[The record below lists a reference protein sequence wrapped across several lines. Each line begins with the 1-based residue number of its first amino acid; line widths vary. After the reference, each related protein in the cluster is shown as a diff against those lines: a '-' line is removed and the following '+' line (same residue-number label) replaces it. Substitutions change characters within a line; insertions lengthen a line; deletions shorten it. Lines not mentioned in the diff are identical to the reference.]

1 MKIFLKVGNIMD
13 PERAWIFNGVVN
25 KLFADAHTKNVND
38 VDMAVSALSTYNS
51 LDDENFADGFAQDF
65 EQAGKALGHPL
76 DVDDIRNVENA
87 AKDFADAHKSYG
99 NVKATGLG
107 LVTFNG
113 EYLNTI
119 RGDYEFDGTSTV
131 YTGNTID
138 AKYHQAVGD
147 YDDDYKAQVAQK
159 EENYKL
165 KNRQEFNDLLKNVFE
180 PRKGVYNEV
189 TIDFAQD
196 ELAEKIDAGGGDALH
211 TVATVADNFSD
222 AVERL
227 DVEDAFKESGGIDT
241 VYARTGSFAH
251 DYYDYGLKEVSFEDV
266 IRENSDA
273 LIQSGE
279 KDVFTPETLAKNFD
293 AIRQYSNEVQYGDGE
308 DDYDFDEPVD
318 DKTEDVKVSIAQSN
332 AVKFN
337 NTVNA
342 LVEPRNKE
350 YDEGIMA
357 LGFQSAYNKVDVS
370 DEHFANKIGENFIQA
385 SQCLELEDE
394 VNQAGGQ
401 DVVVSQAQIF
411 HDAHPYE
418 DSQYSL
424 VDVLDE
430 NATHLELANDGSIDE
445 KDIVDAN
452 KFEAKMR
459 TVWADSNR
467 QFYNDEPAKRTPSK
481 TMAGKDVELMVN
493 SLRPIHYKNK
503 AGEQQLGVLVDAS
516 KRGDVASQPSKF
528 DGSHVVNTYTSYGK
542 ESHVQMVSPESAKQI
557 MAVNGYANDDQNT
570 GAKFIDDSAFE
581 YAADKKYDYGKEL
594 AKRGKTMTFTA
605 NVFSPE
611 GTKYGDFKFNPNPEK
626 IGKSDVPF
634 DVETHAEAVKA
645 RDEEHAKNLAKY
657 KEKQAS
663 QKDEGL

>member
-1 MKIFLKVGNIMD
+1 M
-13 PERAWIFNGVVN
+13 
-25 KLFADAHTKNVND
+25 
-38 VDMAVSALSTYNS
+38 
-51 LDDENFADGFAQDF
+51 
-65 EQAGKALGHPL
+65 
-76 DVDDIRNVENA
+76 
-87 AKDFADAHKSYG
+87 
-99 NVKATGLG
+99 
-107 LVTFNG
+107 
-113 EYLNTI
+113 
-119 RGDYEFDGTSTV
+119 
-131 YTGNTID
+131 
-138 AKYHQAVGD
+138 
-147 YDDDYKAQVAQK
+147 
-159 EENYKL
+159 
-165 KNRQEFNDLLKNVFE
+165 
-180 PRKGVYNEV
+180 
-189 TIDFAQD
+189 
-196 ELAEKIDAGGGDALH
+196 
-211 TVATVADNFSD
+211 
-222 AVERL
+222 
-227 DVEDAFKESGGIDT
+227 
-241 VYARTGSFAH
+241 
-251 DYYDYGLKEVSFEDV
+251 
-266 IRENSDA
+266 
-273 LIQSGE
+273 
-279 KDVFTPETLAKNFD
+279 AKNFD

-308 DDYDFDEPVD
+308 D
-318 DKTEDVKVSIAQSN
+318 
-332 AVKFN
+332 
-337 NTVNA
+337 
-342 LVEPRNKE
+342 
-350 YDEGIMA
+350 
-357 LGFQSAYNKVDVS
+357 
-370 DEHFANKIGENFIQA
+370 
-385 SQCLELEDE
+385 
-394 VNQAGGQ
+394 
-401 DVVVSQAQIF
+401 
-411 HDAHPYE
+411 
-418 DSQYSL
+418 SQYLL

-467 QFYNDEPAKRTPSK
+467 QFYNDEPAKPTPSK

-663 QKDEGL
+663 QKDEGLEP

>member
-1 MKIFLKVGNIMD
+1 MN
-13 PERAWIFNGVVN
+13 PERAWRFNGVVD
-25 KLFADAHTKNVND
+25 KLFTDAHVKDVND
-38 VDMAVSALSTYNS
+38 VDMAVSALSVNNS
-51 LDDENFADGFAQDF
+51 LDDENFVDSFVQDF

-76 DVDDIRNVENA
+76 DVDDVRNVENA
-87 AKDFADAHKSYG
+87 AKDFADAYKSYG
-99 NVKATGLG
+99 HVKAAGLG

-119 RGDYEFDGTSTV
+119 RGDYAVDGTSTV

-211 TVATVADNFSD
+211 TVADKFSD

-241 VYARTGSFAH
+241 VYARTDSFAH

-293 AIRQYSNEVQYGDGE
+293 AIRQYSNEVEYGNGE
-308 DDYDFDEPVD
+308 DDYEFDEPVD
-318 DKTEDVKVSIAQSN
+318 VKDDTSAPQSD

-357 LGFQSAYNKVDVS
+357 LGFQSAFNKVNVS
-370 DEHFANKIGENFIQA
+370 DEHFASKIGDNFIQA
-385 SQCLELEDE
+385 SQCLELENE

-401 DVVVSQAQIF
+401 DTVFTQAQAF
-411 HDAHPYE
+411 HDVHANE
-418 DSQYSL
+418 DKEYSL
-424 VDVLDE
+424 VDIADE
-430 NATHLELANDGSIDE
+430 NAKQLRASKDVDIDE
-445 KDIVDAN
+445 NDIIDKD
-452 KFEAKMR
+452 KFESKVK
-459 TVWADSNR
+459 TVWADSNK
-467 QFYNDEPAKRTPSK
+467 QFYDDEPAKPTPSK

-516 KRGDVASQPSKF
+516 KRGDVDNQPSKF
-528 DGSHVVNTYTSYGK
+528 DGSHVVNTYTKYGK
-542 ESHVQMVSPESAKQI
+542 ASHVQLVTPDAAKQI
-557 MAVNGYANDDQNT
+557 MAVNGYANDDANT

-611 GTKYGDFKFNPNPEK
+611 GTKYGDFKFNPNPENIK
-626 IGKSDVPF
+626 ASAF
-634 DVETHAEAVKA
+634 DFDADKHAEAVSN
-645 RDEEHAKNLAKY
+645 RQEEHEQNLAKLAQR
-657 KEKQAS
+657 KADKT
-663 QKDEGL
+663 KDEGVEP

>member
-1 MKIFLKVGNIMD
+1 MD

-119 RGDYEFDGTSTV
+119 RGDYESDGTSTV

-138 AKYHQAVGD
+138 AKYHQALGD
-147 YDDDYKAQVAQK
+147 YGDEYKAQVAQK
-159 EENYKL
+159 EESYKL

-189 TIDFAQD
+189 TIDFAED
-196 ELAEKIDAGGGDALH
+196 ELAEKINAGGGYALYE
-211 TVATVADNFSD
+211 VVDNFSD

-227 DVEDAFKESGGIDT
+227 EVEDAAKEFGGIDT
-241 VYARTGSFAH
+241 VYARANSFAH
-251 DYYDYGLKEVSFEDV
+251 DYYDYGLKEVSFKDV
-266 IRENSDA
+266 IRENADA

-279 KDVFTPETLAKNFD
+279 KDVFTPETLDKNFD
-293 AIRQYSNEVQYGDGE
+293 AIRQYSNEVEYGNGEGYDMIESADDGE
-308 DDYDFDEPVD
+308 KDD
-318 DKTEDVKVSIAQSN
+318 

-357 LGFQSAYNKVDVS
+357 LGFQSAYNKVNVS

-385 SQCLELEDE
+385 SQLLELEHE

-401 DVVVSQAQIF
+401 DVVVSQAQSF
-411 HDAHPYE
+411 HDAHVNE
-418 DSQYSL
+418 DKEYSL
-424 VDVLDE
+424 VDVADE
-430 NATHLELANDGSIDE
+430 NAKQLRASKDVNIDE
-445 KDIVDAN
+445 DNIIDSN
-452 KFEAKMR
+452 KFESKVK
-459 TVWADSNR
+459 TVWADSNK
-467 QFYNDEPAKRTPSK
+467 QFYDEDENDYQPAVDKPSN
-481 TMAGKDVELMVN
+481 TMAGKNVDLLVN
-493 SLRPIHYKNK
+493 SLVPIRYNTKDGDQK
-503 AGEQQLGVLVDAS
+503 LGALVYAS
-516 KRGDVASQPSKF
+516 KRGDVPDQKTKF
-528 DGSHVVNTYTSYGK
+528 DGSMVVNQYTKYGK
-542 ESHVQMVSPESAKQI
+542 LSHAQLVSLDSAKAI
-557 MAVNGYANDDQNT
+557 MAANGYGDM
-570 GAKFIDDSAFE
+570 DDSAFD

-594 AKRGKTMTFTA
+594 LDRGHAMTFTA

-611 GTKYGDFKFNPNPEK
+611 GAKYGDFKFKPNPEK
-626 IGKSDVPF
+626 IVKSDVPF
-634 DVETHAEAVKA
+634 DVETHVEDVQA
-645 RDEEHAKNLAKY
+645 REEEHAKNLAKY

-663 QKDEGL
+663 QKDEGLEP

>member
-1 MKIFLKVGNIMD
+1 MN
-13 PERAWIFNGVVN
+13 PERAWRFNGVVD
-25 KLFADAHTKNVND
+25 KLFTDAHVKDVND
-38 VDMAVSALSTYNS
+38 VDMAVSALSVNNS
-51 LDDENFADGFAQDF
+51 LDDENFVDSFVQDF

-76 DVDDIRNVENA
+76 DVDDVRNVENA
-87 AKDFADAHKSYG
+87 AKDFADAYKSYG
-99 NVKATGLG
+99 HVKATGLG

-119 RGDYEFDGTSTV
+119 RGGYEADGTSTV

-165 KNRQEFNDLLKNVFE
+165 KSRQEFNDLLKNVFE

-211 TVATVADNFSD
+211 TVANNFSD

-241 VYARTGSFAH
+241 VYARTDSFAH

-293 AIRQYSNEVQYGDGE
+293 AIRQYSNEVEYGNGE
-308 DDYDFDEPVD
+308 DDYEFDEPVD
-318 DKTEDVKVSIAQSN
+318 VKDDTSAPQSD

-342 LVEPRNKE
+342 LVEPHNKE

-357 LGFQSAYNKVDVS
+357 LGFQSVLNKVNVS
-370 DEHFANKIGENFIQA
+370 DEHFASKIGDNFIQA
-385 SQCLELEDE
+385 SQCLELENE

-401 DVVVSQAQIF
+401 DVVVSQAQAF
-411 HDAHPYE
+411 HDAHVNE
-418 DSQYSL
+418 DKEYSL
-424 VDVLDE
+424 VDIADE
-430 NATHLELANDGSIDE
+430 NAKQLKASKDASVAD
-445 KDIVDAN
+445 KDIVNSETFDT
-452 KFEAKMR
+452 KMR
-459 TVWADSNR
+459 TVWADSNK
-467 QFYNDEPAKRTPSK
+467 QFYDDGTDYQTPNVKPSK
-481 TMAGKDVELMVN
+481 TMAGQNVELVVN
-493 SLRPIHYKNK
+493 SLRPVHYKNK
-503 AGEQQLGVLVDAS
+503 AGEQKLGVLVDAS
-516 KRGDVASQPSKF
+516 KRGDVSHQPSKF
-528 DGSHVVNTYTSYGK
+528 DGAHVVNTYTKYGK
-542 ESHVQMVSPESAKQI
+542 QSHVQLVMPESAKKI
-557 MAVNGYANDDQNT
+557 MAVNGYAEHDDKNNP
-570 GAKFIDDSAFE
+570 KFIDDSAFE

-605 NVFSPE
+605 NVFSSE
-611 GTKYGDFKFNPNPEK
+611 GAKYGDFKFNPNPDK
-626 IGKSDVPF
+626 IAESNVSF
-634 DVETHAEAVKA
+634 DEAK
-645 RDEEHAKNLAKY
+645 H
-657 KEKQAS
+657 KQAVS
-663 QKDEGL
+663 ERTHEHELNKAKANERKANKSKDEGVEP

>member
-1 MKIFLKVGNIMD
+1 MN
-13 PERAWIFNGVVN
+13 PERAWRFNGVVD
-25 KLFADAHTKNVND
+25 KLFTDAHVKDVND
-38 VDMAVSALSTYNS
+38 VDMAVSALSVNNS
-51 LDDENFADGFAQDF
+51 LDDENFVDSFVQDF

-76 DVDDIRNVENA
+76 DVDDVRNVENA
-87 AKDFADAHKSYG
+87 AKDFADAYKSYG
-99 NVKATGLG
+99 HVKATGLG

-119 RGDYEFDGTSTV
+119 RGVYAVDGTSTV

-211 TVATVADNFSD
+211 TVADNFSD

-241 VYARTGSFAH
+241 VYARTDSFAH

-318 DKTEDVKVSIAQSN
+318 DKTEDGKVSNPQSN
-332 AVKFN
+332 EVKFN

-342 LVEPRNKE
+342 LAEPRNKE

-357 LGFQSAYNKVDVS
+357 LGFQSVYNTVNVS
-370 DEHFANKIGENFIQA
+370 DEHFASKIGDNFIQA
-385 SQCLELEDE
+385 SQCLELENE

-401 DVVVSQAQIF
+401 DTVFIQAQAF
-411 HDAHPYE
+411 HDVHANE
-418 DSQYSL
+418 NKEYSL
-424 VDVLDE
+424 VDIADE
-430 NATHLELANDGSIDE
+430 NAKQLRASKDVDIDE
-445 KDIVDAN
+445 NDIIDKD
-452 KFEAKMR
+452 KFESKVK

-467 QFYNDEPAKRTPSK
+467 QFYDDEPAKPTPSK

-516 KRGDVASQPSKF
+516 KRGDVDNQPSKF
-528 DGSHVVNTYTSYGK
+528 DGSHVVNTYTKYGK
-542 ESHVQMVSPESAKQI
+542 ASHVQLVTPDAAKQI
-557 MAVNGYANDDQNT
+557 MAVNGYANDDANT

-611 GTKYGDFKFNPNPEK
+611 GAKYGDFKFNPNPENIK
-626 IGKSDVPF
+626 ASAF
-634 DVETHAEAVKA
+634 DFDADKHAEAVSN
-645 RDEEHAKNLAKY
+645 RQEEHEQNLAKLAQR
-657 KEKQAS
+657 KADKT
-663 QKDEGL
+663 KDEGVEP

>member
-1 MKIFLKVGNIMD
+1 MN
-13 PERAWIFNGVVN
+13 PERAWRFNGVVD
-25 KLFADAHTKNVND
+25 KLFTDAHVKDVND
-38 VDMAVSALSTYNS
+38 VDMAVSALSVNNS
-51 LDDENFADGFAQDF
+51 LDDENFVDSFVQDF

-76 DVDDIRNVENA
+76 DVDDVRNVENA
-87 AKDFADAHKSYG
+87 AKDFADAYKSYG
-99 NVKATGLG
+99 HVKATGLG

-119 RGDYEFDGTSTV
+119 RGDYAVDGTSTV

-147 YDDDYKAQVAQK
+147 YDDDYKAQVAQR

-196 ELAEKIDAGGGDALH
+196 ELAEKIDAGGGDALY
-211 TVATVADNFSD
+211 TVADNFSD

-241 VYARTGSFAH
+241 VYARTDSFAH

-318 DKTEDVKVSIAQSN
+318 DKTEDGKVSNPQAN
-332 AVKFN
+332 EVKFN
-337 NTVNA
+337 NTVNV

-357 LGFQSAYNKVDVS
+357 LGFQSAYNKVNVS
-370 DEHFANKIGENFIQA
+370 DEHFASKIGDNFIQA
-385 SQCLELEDE
+385 SQCLELENE

-401 DVVVSQAQIF
+401 DVVVSQAQAF
-411 HDAHPYE
+411 HDAHVNE
-418 DSQYSL
+418 DKEYSL
-424 VDVLDE
+424 VDIADE
-430 NATHLELANDGSIDE
+430 NAKQLKASKDASVAD
-445 KDIVDAN
+445 KDIVNSETFDT
-452 KFEAKMR
+452 KMR
-459 TVWADSNR
+459 TVWADSNK
-467 QFYNDEPAKRTPSK
+467 QFYDDGTDYQTPNVKPSK
-481 TMAGKDVELMVN
+481 TMAGQNVELVVN
-493 SLRPIHYKNK
+493 SLRPVHYKNK
-503 AGEQQLGVLVDAS
+503 AGEQRLGVLVDAS
-516 KRGDVASQPSKF
+516 KRGDVSHQPSKF
-528 DGSHVVNTYTSYGK
+528 DGAHVVNTYTKYGK
-542 ESHVQMVSPESAKQI
+542 QSHVQLVTPESAKKI
-557 MAVNGYANDDQNT
+557 MAVNGYAEHDDKNNP
-570 GAKFIDDSAFE
+570 KFIDDSAFE

-605 NVFSPE
+605 NVFSSE
-611 GTKYGDFKFNPNPEK
+611 GAKYGDFKFNPNPDK
-626 IGKSDVPF
+626 IAESNVSF
-634 DVETHAEAVKA
+634 DEAK
-645 RDEEHAKNLAKY
+645 H
-657 KEKQAS
+657 KQAVS
-663 QKDEGL
+663 ERTHEHELNKAKANERKANKSKDEGVEP

>member
-1 MKIFLKVGNIMD
+1 MN
-13 PERAWIFNGVVN
+13 PERAWRFNGVVD
-25 KLFADAHTKNVND
+25 KLFTDAHVKDVND
-38 VDMAVSALSTYNS
+38 VDMAVSALSVNNS
-51 LDDENFADGFAQDF
+51 LDDENFVDSFVQDF

-76 DVDDIRNVENA
+76 DVDDVRNVENA
-87 AKDFADAHKSYG
+87 AKDFADAYKSYG
-99 NVKATGLG
+99 HVKATGLG

-119 RGDYEFDGTSTV
+119 RGGYEADGTSTV

-211 TVATVADNFSD
+211 TVADNFSD

-241 VYARTGSFAH
+241 VYARTDSFAH

-293 AIRQYSNEVQYGDGE
+293 AIRQYSNEVEYGNGE
-308 DDYDFDEPVD
+308 DDYEFDEPVD
-318 DKTEDVKVSIAQSN
+318 VKDDTSAPQSD

-357 LGFQSAYNKVDVS
+357 LGFQSAFNKVNVS
-370 DEHFANKIGENFIQA
+370 DEHFASKIGDNFIQA
-385 SQCLELEDE
+385 SQCLELENE

-401 DVVVSQAQIF
+401 DTVFTQAQAF
-411 HDAHPYE
+411 HDVHANE
-418 DSQYSL
+418 DKEYSL
-424 VDVLDE
+424 VDIADE
-430 NATHLELANDGSIDE
+430 NAKQLRASKDVDIDE
-445 KDIVDAN
+445 NDIIDKD
-452 KFEAKMR
+452 KFESKVK

-467 QFYNDEPAKRTPSK
+467 QFYDDEPAKPTPSK

-516 KRGDVASQPSKF
+516 KRGDVDNQPSKF
-528 DGSHVVNTYTSYGK
+528 DGSHVVNTYTKYGK
-542 ESHVQMVSPESAKQI
+542 ASHVQLVTPDAAKQI
-557 MAVNGYANDDQNT
+557 MAVNGYANDDANT

-611 GTKYGDFKFNPNPEK
+611 GAKYGDFKFNPNPENIK
-626 IGKSDVPF
+626 ASAF
-634 DVETHAEAVKA
+634 DFDADKHAEAVSN
-645 RDEEHAKNLAKY
+645 RQEEHEQNLAKLAQR
-657 KEKQAS
+657 KADKT
-663 QKDEGL
+663 KDEGVEP

>member
-119 RGDYEFDGTSTV
+119 RGDYESDGTSTV

-147 YDDDYKAQVAQK
+147 YDDDYKAQVTQK

-211 TVATVADNFSD
+211 TVADNFSD

-241 VYARTGSFAH
+241 LYARTDSFAH

-293 AIRQYSNEVQYGDGE
+293 AIRQYSNEVEYGNGE
-308 DDYDFDEPVD
+308 DDYEF
-318 DKTEDVKVSIAQSN
+318 
-332 AVKFN
+332 
-337 NTVNA
+337 
-342 LVEPRNKE
+342 
-350 YDEGIMA
+350 
-357 LGFQSAYNKVDVS
+357 
-370 DEHFANKIGENFIQA
+370 
-385 SQCLELEDE
+385 
-394 VNQAGGQ
+394 
-401 DVVVSQAQIF
+401 
-411 HDAHPYE
+411 
-418 DSQYSL
+418 
-424 VDVLDE
+424 
-430 NATHLELANDGSIDE
+430 
-445 KDIVDAN
+445 
-452 KFEAKMR
+452 
-459 TVWADSNR
+459 
-467 QFYNDEPAKRTPSK
+467 DEPAKPTPSK

-516 KRGDVASQPSKF
+516 KRGDVDNQPSKF
-528 DGSHVVNTYTSYGK
+528 DGSHVVNTYTKYGK
-542 ESHVQMVSPESAKQI
+542 ASHVQLVTPDAAKQI

-611 GTKYGDFKFNPNPEK
+611 GAKYGDFKFNPNPEK

-663 QKDEGL
+663 QKDEGLEP

>member
-1 MKIFLKVGNIMD
+1 MN
-13 PERAWIFNGVVN
+13 PERAWRFNGVVD
-25 KLFADAHTKNVND
+25 KLFTDAHVKDVND
-38 VDMAVSALSTYNS
+38 VDMAVSALSVNNS
-51 LDDENFADGFAQDF
+51 LDDENFVDSFVQDF

-76 DVDDIRNVENA
+76 DVDDVRNVENA
-87 AKDFADAHKSYG
+87 AKDFADAYKSYG
-99 NVKATGLG
+99 HVKATGLG

-119 RGDYEFDGTSTV
+119 RGDYAVDGTSTV

-180 PRKGVYNEV
+180 PRKGVYNDV

-211 TVATVADNFSD
+211 AVADNFSD

-241 VYARTGSFAH
+241 VYARTDAFAH

-293 AIRQYSNEVQYGDGE
+293 AIRQYSNEVEYGNGE
-308 DDYDFDEPVD
+308 DDYEFDEPVG
-318 DKTEDVKVSIAQSN
+318 DKTEDVKASTLQSN
-332 AVKFN
+332 EVKFN

-342 LVEPRNKE
+342 LAEPRNKE

-357 LGFQSAYNKVDVS
+357 LGFQSAFNKVNVS
-370 DEHFANKIGENFIQA
+370 DEHFASKIGENFIQA

-401 DVVVSQAQIF
+401 DTVFTQAQAF
-411 HDAHPYE
+411 HDVHANE
-418 DSQYSL
+418 DKEYSL
-424 VDVLDE
+424 VDIADE
-430 NATHLELANDGSIDE
+430 NAKQLRASKDVDIDE
-445 KDIVDAN
+445 NDIIDKD
-452 KFEAKMR
+452 KFESKVK

-467 QFYNDEPAKRTPSK
+467 QFYDDEPVKPTPSK

-516 KRGDVASQPSKF
+516 KRGDVDNQPSKF
-528 DGSHVVNTYTSYGK
+528 DGSHVVNTYTKYGK
-542 ESHVQMVSPESAKQI
+542 ASHVQLVTPDAAKQI
-557 MAVNGYANDDQNT
+557 MAVNGYANDDANT

-611 GTKYGDFKFNPNPEK
+611 GAKYGDFKFNPNPENIK
-626 IGKSDVPF
+626 ASAF
-634 DVETHAEAVKA
+634 DFDADKHAEAVSN
-645 RDEEHAKNLAKY
+645 RQEEHEQNLAKLAQR
-657 KEKQAS
+657 KADKT
-663 QKDEGL
+663 KDEGVEP

>member
-119 RGDYEFDGTSTV
+119 RGDYESDGTSTV

-211 TVATVADNFSD
+211 TVADNFSD

-241 VYARTGSFAH
+241 VYVRTGSFAH

-308 DDYDFDEPVD
+308 DDYEFDEPV
-318 DKTEDVKVSIAQSN
+318 
-332 AVKFN
+332 
-337 NTVNA
+337 
-342 LVEPRNKE
+342 
-350 YDEGIMA
+350 
-357 LGFQSAYNKVDVS
+357 
-370 DEHFANKIGENFIQA
+370 
-385 SQCLELEDE
+385 
-394 VNQAGGQ
+394 
-401 DVVVSQAQIF
+401 
-411 HDAHPYE
+411 
-418 DSQYSL
+418 
-424 VDVLDE
+424 
-430 NATHLELANDGSIDE
+430 DE
-445 KDIVDAN
+445 KDIVDS
-452 KFEAKMR
+452 KTFDTKMR

-467 QFYNDEPAKRTPSK
+467 QFYDDEPAKPTPSK

-503 AGEQQLGVLVDAS
+503 AGEQQLGVLVDAV

-663 QKDEGL
+663 QKDEGLEP

>member
-1 MKIFLKVGNIMD
+1 MD

-76 DVDDIRNVENA
+76 DVDDIRNVENV

-119 RGDYEFDGTSTV
+119 RGGYAVDGTSTV

-211 TVATVADNFSD
+211 TVADNFSD

-241 VYARTGSFAH
+241 VYARTDSFVH

-293 AIRQYSNEVQYGDGE
+293 AIRQYSNEVQYVDGE

-318 DKTEDVKVSIAQSN
+318 VKDDTSAPQSD

-357 LGFQSAYNKVDVS
+357 LGFQSAYNKVNVS
-370 DEHFANKIGENFIQA
+370 DEHFTNKIGENFIQA
-385 SQCLELEDE
+385 SQLLELEHE

-411 HDAHPYE
+411 HDAHVNE
-418 DSQYSL
+418 DKEYSL
-424 VDVLDE
+424 VDVADE
-430 NATHLELANDGSIDE
+430 NAKQLRASKDVNINEDNIIDS
-445 KDIVDAN
+445 N
-452 KFEAKMR
+452 KFESKVK
-459 TVWADSNR
+459 TVWADSNK
-467 QFYNDEPAKRTPSK
+467 QFYDEDENDYQTAVDKPSN
-481 TMAGKDVELMVN
+481 TMAGKNVDLLVN
-493 SLRPIHYKNK
+493 SLVPIRYNTKDGNQK
-503 AGEQQLGVLVDAS
+503 LGALVYAS
-516 KRGDVASQPSKF
+516 KRGDVPDQKTKF
-528 DGSHVVNTYTSYGK
+528 DGSMVVNQYTKYGK
-542 ESHVQMVSPESAKQI
+542 LSHAQLVSLDSAKAI
-557 MAVNGYANDDQNT
+557 MAANGYGDM
-570 GAKFIDDSAFE
+570 DDSAFD

-594 AKRGKTMTFTA
+594 LDRGHAMTFTA

-611 GTKYGDFKFNPNPEK
+611 GAKYGDFKFNPNPEK

-634 DVETHAEAVKA
+634 DVETHVEAVQA
-645 RDEEHAKNLAKY
+645 REEEHAKNLAKY

-663 QKDEGL
+663 EKDEGLEP